1 MSANPTSD
9 ITLVDAGRLAVLQE
23 MRRDPTVWVL
33 GEDVGRGGLWGQYR
47 GLLDEFGP
55 ERIVSTPISEST
67 IMGAGLG
74 AALVGT
80 RPIIEMRMFDFVMCA
95 MDELVNQIAKVRYMF
110 GGQAKPAVV
119 VRMPH
124 GMWRNSAAQHSQML
138 EAWFAHLPGVVV
150 VCPSNA
156 EDEAGLL
163 VSAIRSDDPVLFF
176 DPKDLWTAPGQI
188 TDGEIAPIPFG
199 KARHARKGDALTIVT
214 WSAVTPNV
222 LTAADQLARDGINV
236 DVFDLRTIWPWDQ
249 DAVAASLARTKRLL
263 VVHEAVE
270 VGGFGAEIIATMID
284 RLGPGAIKVAKR
296 LGAPRIPVPFAPP
309 LENEVR
315 ITPAKIVAAAQAAM
329 A

>member
-1 MSANPTSD
+1 MATVS
-9 ITLVDAGRLAVLQE
+9 LVEAGRLAVQQE
-23 MRRDPTVWVL
+23 MRRDPRVWVL
-33 GEDVGRGGLWGQYR
+33 GEDVGRGGLWGQYS
-47 GLLDEFGP
+47 GFLEEFGP

-80 RPIIEMRMFDFVMCA
+80 RPVIEMRIFDFVMCA

-110 GGQAKPAVV
+110 GGQATPAVV

-150 VCPSNA
+150 VAPSNA

-163 VSAIRSDDPVLFF
+163 VAAIRSEDPVLFF
-176 DPKDLWTAPGQI
+176 DPKDLWQAEGDVPEKI
-188 TDGEIAPIPFG
+188 EPIALG
-199 KARHARKGDALTIVT
+199 KARRVREGNALTLVS
-214 WSAVTPNV
+214 WSAMMPKAIA
-222 LTAADQLARDGINV
+222 AADQLAKIGVAV
-236 DVFDLRTIWPWDQ
+236 DLYDLRSIWPWDQ
-249 DAVAASLARTKRLL
+249 DAIVTSAQRTGRLL
-263 VVHEAVE
+263 VAHEAVE
-270 VGGFGAEIIATMID
+270 VGGFGAEIVATVVD
-284 RLGPGAIKVAKR
+284 RLGPTGLKAAKR
-296 LGAPRIPVPFAPP
+296 LGAPRIPIPFSPP

-315 ITPAKIVAAAQAAM
+315 VTADKIVALAKSMM